1 MSAPTP
7 DFDQLLSDHLDGMLS
22 DTDAQ
27 MLRRIMR
34 DEPALQSQYD
44 ALLSDRQQLQT
55 LFATQS
61 SSAAKLPS
69 NFAARVLAESRRR
82 KLQSSNHPSEETA
95 SVELPTSAREIYR
108 SPLVVGL
115 AAIAA
120 VLLLTATLNMRGIDD
135 TETTQSLAQNLPAT
149 TTLPDGAGI
158 PDLDPLPAET
168 RMAAEMIAASVPD
181 ATLPDAKLHDA
192 TAPASMNVETEP
204 SLDSVASADASPSAM
219 QSNGTVSLGDER
231 LLLAGPSLSGAVMV
245 YDVRLSPKGRAMGAL
260 SSAMQRIG
268 LDETSRRPIN
278 RDVIDAARQ
287 ANSFDEQESFQIVF
301 VQASAKKIDRL
312 FLSLLKDQESVRSVG
327 LSLVTD
333 TPILEMANQ
342 LVHAD
347 ATQVKHDQPLS
358 LELGSEDDRELAALR
373 ELLSDQAFL
382 PMDADSMAESADVG
396 STLSSSG
403 NDVITR
409 ALILVR

>member
-22 DTDAQ
+22 DADAQ
-27 MLRRIMR
+27 LLRRIMR

-44 ALLSDRQQLQT
+44 ALLADRQQLQA
-55 LFATQS
+55 LFATPS

-69 NFAARVLAESRRR
+69 DFAARVLAESRRR
-82 KLQSSNHPSEETA
+82 RLPGGHHPSEDMP

-108 SPLVVGL
+108 SPLAIGL
-115 AAIAA
+115 AALAA
-120 VLLLTATLNMRGIDD
+120 VLLLTATLSMRGFDD
-135 TETTQSLAQNLPAT
+135 TANTQSLAQNLPAT
-149 TTLPDGAGI
+149 ASLPDLTII
-158 PDLDPLPAET
+158 PDLDPLPDET
-168 RMAAEMIAASVPD
+168 RANGEMIAARIPD
-181 ATLPDAKLHDA
+181 ATLPDATLPDA
-192 TAPASMNVETEP
+192 TVPASMNVENKP

-219 QSNGTVSLGDER
+219 RSNESVSLGDQR
-231 LLLAGPSLSGAVMV
+231 PLLAGPSLSGAVMV

-268 LDETSRRPIN
+268 LDDTSRRPIN

-312 FLSLLKDQESVRSVG
+312 FLSLLKDQEAVRSVG
-327 LSLVTD
+327 LSLVTN

-347 ATQVKHDQPLS
+347 ATQVKHDRPLS
-358 LELGSEDDRELAALR
+358 VELGSEDDRELAALR
-373 ELLSDQAFL
+373 ELLGDQAFL
-382 PMDADSMAESADVG
+382 PMDADSMADSADVG
-396 STLSSSG
+396 SELSSSG
-403 NDVITR
+403 SDVITR
-409 ALILVR
+409 VLILVR